1 MSNATVLRFGQIN
14 SAGSTDALFLKTFGG
29 EVLAAYE
36 ETTVTKGMFMERQL
50 SSGISAQFPATWKIP
65 AAYHTPGTEILG
77 NTSPSAERIINVD
90 ELLLASVFMA
100 RIEEAKS
107 HYDVRSIYSTECGR
121 ALAYRED
128 ANLLQLVALAARA
141 SATVTGGFGGR
152 TIDSANVGTSAID
165 LAAAIYVAAQTL
177 DEKDVPEMDRACFV
191 RPAQY
196 YLLAQSTALI
206 NRDWGGQGSYS
217 DGKIV
222 RIAGIPIVKT
232 NRLPQATVTADAGT
246 RNTYS
251 GLFNTCR
258 ALVSHKSAVGSVQL
272 LGMKAEMA
280 YDMRRQG
287 TLVVTSY
294 AKGHGI
300 LRPEAA
306 VEIRTGTPS

>member
-1 MSNATVLRFGQIN
+1 MSNATVIRFGQIN
-14 SAGSTDALFLKTFGG
+14 GAGNTDALFLKTFGG

-36 ETTVTKGMFMERQL
+36 EATVTKGMFMERQMQ
-50 SSGISAQFPATWKIP
+50 SGISAQFPATWKIP

-77 NTSPSAERIINVD
+77 STSNSGERIINVD
-90 ELLLASVFMA
+90 ELLLASVFLA

-107 HYDVRSIYSTECGR
+107 HYDVRSIYSTETGR

-128 ANLLQLVALAARA
+128 ANLLQLGILAARA
-141 SATVTGGFGGR
+141 SATVTGGNGGTR
-152 TIDSANVGTSAID
+152 ITSVNSRTSATD
-165 LAAAIYVAAQTL
+165 LAAAIYTGAQEL
-177 DEKDVPEMDRACFV
+177 DENDVPEDERAVFV

-206 NRDWGGQGSYS
+206 NRDWGGMGSYA

-222 RIAGIPIVKT
+222 RIANAPIIKT
-232 NRLPQATVTADAGT
+232 NRLPQGVVASDAST

-251 GLFNTCR
+251 GTFTNVS
-258 ALVSHKSAVGSVQL
+258 ALMCHKSCIGSVQL

-287 TLVVTSY
+287 TLVVASY

-300 LRPEAA
+300 LRPEGA
-306 VEIRTGTPS
+306 VEIMTAP